1 MPTRDDAW
9 SFFWL
14 VAVEL
19 TVVAALMVVAT
30 PRCLQSTSQYDG
42 GYRCF
47 PYSAERFLLA
57 RPMLQ
62 MPRPRHCL
70 LAT

>member
-42 GYRCF
+42 GYR
-47 PYSAERFLLA
+47 LLPVF
-57 RPMLQ
+57 R
-62 MPRPRHCL
+62 
-70 LAT
+70 